1 MLAPL
6 PAAGL
11 GFMRVLVTRGIK
23 PFKMRR
29 GRQAVTFCLLLAA
42 ITTFSFLISAAQM
55 DKAATMREPE
65 SVVHPQHQA
74 VVSKNELQAPH
85 EAQTAARQAREAL
98 ERRRYAEARK
108 HIAHALE
115 VYPNYALALEF
126 RGILNLR
133 EGRLEE
139 ACSDFQQAIVYDPS
153 LGAAYLSLGAAYNRL
168 GHFQEAVVQLK
179 RAAAIL
185 PAAWTVQYELA
196 LAYLGSGE
204 YEAALGAI
212 SQAVERNPAE
222 PDNRSSVFYTK
233 ARVLLELN
241 DGPGAKAAL
250 EQSIRQDPKGP
261 FAQLS
266 QELLESL
273 SARASEK

>member
-1 MLAPL
+1 
-6 PAAGL
+6 
-11 GFMRVLVTRGIK
+11 MRALITRGIK
-23 PFKMRR
+23 RFKMRR
-29 GRQAVTFCLLLAA
+29 GRQAVTFCLLLAS
-42 ITTFSFLISAAQM
+42 ITTFSLLVAAAQM
-55 DKAATMREPE
+55 DNAATMREPE

-115 VYPNYALALEF
+115 IYPNYALALEF

-133 EGRLEE
+133 EERLED
-139 ACSDFQQAIVYDPS
+139 ACSDFQRAIEYDPN
-153 LGAAYLSLGAAYNRL
+153 LGAAYLSLGAVYNRL
-168 GHFQEAVVQLK
+168 GHFQEAVVPLR

-185 PAAWTVQYELA
+185 PAAWAVQYEMA
-196 LAYLGSGE
+196 LAYLGSGK

-212 SQAVERNPAE
+212 SQAAEKNPAE
-222 PDNRSSVFYTK
+222 PTNRSSVFYTK

-241 DGPGAKAAL
+241 DDPAAKAAF
-250 EQSIRQDPKGP
+250 EQSIRQDPKGH
-261 FAQLS
+261 FAELS
-266 QELLESL
+266 QELLQRL
-273 SARASEK
+273 SARSSER

>member
-11 GFMRVLVTRGIK
+11 GFMRVLVTRCIK
-23 PFKMRR
+23 RFKMRR

-42 ITTFSFLISAAQM
+42 ITTFSFLIAAAQM
-55 DKAATMREPE
+55 DKAATMREPG
-65 SVVHPQHQA
+65 SVVHSQQQA
-74 VVSKNELQAPH
+74 VVSRNELQAPH

-98 ERRRYAEARK
+98 ARRRYAEARDR
-108 HIAHALE
+108 IEHALE
-115 VYPNYALALEF
+115 IYPNYALALEF
-126 RGILNLR
+126 RGILNFR
-133 EGRLEE
+133 DGRLKE
-139 ACSDFQQAIVYDPS
+139 ACSDFQQAIGYDPN

-168 GHFQEAVVQLK
+168 GHFQEAVVPLR

-185 PAAWTVQYELA
+185 PAAWAVQYEMA

-212 SQAVERNPAE
+212 SRAAEKNPAE

-241 DGPGAKAAL
+241 HDPAAKAAF
-250 EQSIRQDPKGP
+250 EQSIQQDPKGH

-266 QELLESL
+266 QELLQRL
-273 SARASEK
+273 SARSSER